1 MKKKFSDEFIEKWES
16 IIENVE
22 KSTVPVDCIKKIVL
36 RLENRKQKTINIKTL
51 LTQGLSPEEVELVV
65 GKKINEHESEIK
77 RVEFFIDIES
87 VASRIQPETDR
98 LFQYCGS
105 E

>member
-1 MKKKFSDEFIEKWES
+1 MKKKFSDEFLEKWES
-16 IIENVE
+16 IVEDVE

-51 LTQGLSPEEVELVV
+51 LTQGLTPEEVELVV
-65 GKKINEHESEIK
+65 GKKLSEHEPSIK
-77 RVEFFIDIES
+77 RVEFFIDVES
-87 VASRIQPETDR
+87 VASKIQPATDN
-98 LFQYCGS
+98 LLKDCSS